1 MWSVLYKCQYGTYLL
16 WLIPTADI
24 YCRLG
29 PRAVK
34 KHCVFAYFG
43 WLTNRHAATMLTI
56 WGGFTLYACSV
67 KEHHIICINK
77 MTVNINVSWPGGNMN
92 VVGTEVFFR
101 SRAREVIWESSVSQG
116 IFVSSNM
123 NRGLRFFRPVILFQ
137 KVSLCDSV
145 LKWINV

>member
-1 MWSVLYKCQYGTYLL
+1 MKCFVQMSIWYISSMTHTYCWHLLSTGTESS
-16 WLIPTADI
+16 
-24 YCRLG
+24 
-29 PRAVK
+29 K

-77 MTVNINVSWPGGNMN
+77 TTVNINVSWPGSNMN
-92 VVGTEVFFR
+92 VVGTEVIFR

-123 NRGLRFFRPVILFQ
+123 NRGLRFLRPVILFQ

>member
-1 MWSVLYKCQYGTYLL
+1 MKCFVQMSIWYISSTSHTYCWDLLSTGTESS
-16 WLIPTADI
+16 
-24 YCRLG
+24 
-29 PRAVK
+29 K

-77 MTVNINVSWPGGNMN
+77 TTVNINVSWPGSNMN
-92 VVGTEVFFR
+92 VVGTEVIFR
-101 SRAREVIWESSVSQG
+101 SRAREAIWESSVSQG

-145 LKWINV
+145 FKWINV